1 MNREFWLQRWAQG
14 EIGFHQPEVN
24 FYLQRYWRMLQVASG
39 ATVLVPLCGK
49 SRDMMWLCAQGHH
62 VVGVEISRHAVEQFF
77 EENALRAHCE
87 YRPPFRHCSAGG
99 VSLLLGDIFDLQPS
113 AVGVI
118 DAVYD
123 RASLVALPPA
133 MRLHYVEHLTVLL
146 RPGGSMLLITFEY
159 DQQQMSGPPFAVL
172 ESEINTLFRA
182 AFQLEI
188 LCTTDALEFYPRF
201 RARGLTGL
209 QERVYRLVRRG

>member
-24 FYLQRYWRMLQVASG
+24 FYLQRYWHVLGVPAGAS
-39 ATVLVPLCGK
+39 VLVTLCGK
-49 SRDMMWLCAQGHH
+49 SRDMMWLRAQGHP
-62 VVGVEISRHAVEQFF
+62 VFGIEISRYAAEQFF
-77 EENALRAHCE
+77 EENALQAHCE
-87 YRPPFRHCSAGG
+87 HRPPFLHYSAAG
-99 VSLLLGDIFDLQPS
+99 VSLLVGDIFDLQPS
-113 AVGVI
+113 AIGVV

-133 MRLHYVEHLTVLL
+133 MRLCYAERLTALL

-159 DQQQMSGPPFAVL
+159 DQQQMPGPPFAVP
-172 ESEINTLFRA
+172 ESEVNALYRG

-188 LCTTDALEFYPRF
+188 LCTADVLTLYPCLH
-201 RARGLTGL
+201 ARGLTGL

>member
-14 EIGFHQPEVN
+14 EIGFHQTEVN
-24 FYLQRYWRMLQVASG
+24 YYLQRYWHVLGVPVG

-49 SRDMMWLCAQGHH
+49 SRDMMWLCAQGHS
-62 VVGVEISRHAVEQFF
+62 VLGVEISRYAAEQFF
-77 EENALRAHCE
+77 EENALHAHCE
-87 YRPPFRHCSAGG
+87 HRPPFLRCSAAG
-99 VSLLLGDIFDLQPS
+99 VSLLVGDIFDLQPS
-113 AVGVI
+113 AIGAI

-123 RASLVALPPA
+123 RASLVALPPV
-133 MRLHYVEHLTVLL
+133 MRVRYAEHLTALL

-159 DQQQMSGPPFAVL
+159 DQQQMPGPPFAVP
-172 ESEINTLFRA
+172 ESEINTLYRA

-188 LCTTDALEFYPRF
+188 LCTTDVLNRYPHF
-201 RARGLTGL
+201 HARGLPRL